1 MPPSSADFYF
11 NGFTKKFLTS
21 QDKTSN
27 TPIPFPKNGDDL
39 NIFLKSTNGFQFKK
53 IILTYLKKIKT
64 SVFKHS
70 LDGKHLFE
78 KFVNSQATA
87 NQAYLEDLYFFV
99 GILELAQNERIEK
112 DRRKNAIEV
121 LFSEKAYRKQ
131 IYFYLM
137 GPIVEHSIQTLMIW
151 ADKHKILYDKTRLF
165 SLIGK
170 INEEILYR
178 LDPALLISETKL
190 LIYIS
195 SLAENNNIP
204 PTKKFLISH
213 LLEHLG
219 LHGARDDHEYLQ
231 ETQFQLDNNTAAEFT
246 CYRASLVRDIA
257 YDILIKHYPID
268 MNIHG
273 DRLNVHMANALI
285 NFNAEKLGLPT
296 VLDDLA
302 QAYVSKISRIQGDF
316 ITRLKE
322 KLTPK
327 NLIEKTSQQ
336 LEESLCNCVKL
347 LNETTSEKD
356 KEEILKEISIL
367 FNAYGED
374 KKTFTERPLFSFI
387 YREKSDSSEEP
398 EHIRYDLA
406 HDIQETLIITLTRR
420 LIHAG
425 YLEEKEIQS
434 FEYEKGIFYCLRSFP
449 EKSFFISKSNKKSNL
464 LDAVSN
470 LIEERNI
477 IPHTIIKIFLKAFF
491 MFAEDF
497 NSFFYLKSASL
508 SFIANYLSLLDKLV
522 DKLETGEK
530 KELLKMLQN
539 TRALGVMMASHQDG
553 RMIAS
558 YLSLLDKLIEGPQSV
573 EKEELLKI
581 LKQQNEH
588 EWNLGMIILQNQ
600 NDQTTT
606 DYLSWLIKLIE
617 TQAIEK
623 KDLLKILN
631 HQVQNKWTLGT
642 MIHYQ
647 DTKNKSNIMASYLS
661 LLDKLIE
668 EPEEIEKEDLLK
680 TLNNED
686 LDGWTLSMMIA
697 STQDAE
703 TTSAYLF
710 YLNKLIEAHILEK
723 KDLLKILNHQE
734 LNGWTLSMMI
744 ARHQNS
750 TVMKQYLKL
759 LEMWI
764 DKENLDPA
772 QLTKITMQKNTKNRS
787 VETYIAHHQDKATG
801 QQYQSLK
808 KLTPFF
814 KKIKEISALL
824 EPLEFDKALEKLKN
838 LLLTKDCELTD
849 SHKSY
854 LNEKVKN
861 LIAVLN
867 IKTSYRKR
875 EKESLEF
882 LKNQPCDSLFYTAT
896 LIAQLEFETL
906 DAATLDT
913 LSSKLDKLPKTH
925 FNYAEGQLALANYY
939 VNFLKTGTPSELLAF
954 LIHAER
960 CPPPHAMLDRGYDSL
975 GSFFPAENNSNIK
988 IILKKLLLLVSDN
1001 PFALKRLEGILNFH
1015 NEDALLDFYLERVL
1029 FHTSETEKYSK
1040 NISNFFKLVT
1050 LPLHS
1055 TNKSRKIKITPEQCQ
1070 ELENLSS
1077 LNKPY
1082 NKSVSTLID
1091 EFNKGNITEEILLTK
1106 LCNSIKEKNI
1116 GCLFLEKEKINIS
1129 P

>member
-449 EKSFFISKSNKKSNL
+449 ENSFFISKSNKKSNL
-464 LDAVSN
+464 LDAVSK

-581 LKQQNEH
+581 LKQQ
-588 EWNLGMIILQNQ
+588 
-600 NDQTTT
+600 
-606 DYLSWLIKLIE
+606 
-617 TQAIEK
+617 
-623 KDLLKILN
+623 
-631 HQVQNKWTLGT
+631 
-642 MIHYQ
+642 
-647 DTKNKSNIMASYLS
+647 
-661 LLDKLIE
+661 
-668 EPEEIEKEDLLK
+668 KEDLLK

-686 LDGWTLSMMIA
+686 PDGRTLSMIIA
-697 STQDAE
+697 NTQNAE

-710 YLNKLIEAHILEK
+710 YLNKLTERHILTKE
-723 KDLLKILNHQE
+723 DLLKILNHQE
-734 LNGWTLSMMI
+734 LNSWTLSMMI

-750 TVMKQYLKL
+750 TVMQQYLKL
-759 LEMWI
+759 LETWI
-764 DKENLDPA
+764 DKEELDPD
-772 QLTKITMQKNTKNRS
+772 QLTQITKQKNTKNRS
-787 VETYIAHHQDKATG
+787 VETYIARHQDKETDR
-801 QQYQSLK
+801 QYQSLK

-838 LLLTKDCELTD
+838 LLLIKDCELTD
-849 SHKSY
+849 SHKSS

-861 LIAVLN
+861 LIAALN
-867 IKTSYRKR
+867 IKTSYRRK
-875 EKESLEF
+875 EKESFEF
-882 LKNQPCDSLFYTAT
+882 LKTVASDSLFYTST

-913 LSSKLDKLPKTH
+913 LSLKLDRLPKTH
-925 FNYAEGQLALANYY
+925 FDYTKGQLALANYY
-939 VNFLKTGTPSELLAF
+939 VKFLKISAPSELLQF
-954 LIHAER
+954 LIHAKR
-960 CPPPHAMLDRGYDSL
+960 CSPPHAMLDEGYDSL
-975 GSFFPAENNSNIK
+975 GNFFHTENNDNIK
-988 IILKKLLLLVSDN
+988 IILKKLVLLVSDN

-1029 FHTSETEKYSK
+1029 FHASETEKYSK

-1070 ELENLSS
+1070 ELENLRS

-1106 LCNSIKEKNI
+1106 LRNSIKKENPSYLFSEKT
-1116 GCLFLEKEKINIS
+1116 NIS
-1129 P
+1129 LAPG